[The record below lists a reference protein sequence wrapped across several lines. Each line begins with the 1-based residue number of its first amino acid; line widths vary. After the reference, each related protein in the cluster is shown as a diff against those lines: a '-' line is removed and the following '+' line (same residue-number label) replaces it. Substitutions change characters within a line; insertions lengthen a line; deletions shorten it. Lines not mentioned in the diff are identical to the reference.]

1 MKVTRGLIELY
12 VLNIM
17 VSFKRVSQL
26 RSFKSFNPLHLHS
39 YKFFHTGGFIFL
51 LTSALLIISGES
63 LCELKRCNLKIPDS
77 SGREVRLDV
86 EIAATESSRQ
96 KGLMYRM
103 SLPANS
109 GMLFVFEKD
118 KRLSFWMKNTY
129 IPLDIAFIDANG
141 VITDIL
147 QMQPLDTSVFYNS
160 SAEVRYALEVNQWWF
175 QKHGIK
181 PGTKIGLHGCIG
193 K

>member
-1 MKVTRGLIELY
+1 
-12 VLNIM
+12 M
-17 VSFKRVSQL
+17 VSFK
-26 RSFKSFNPLHLHS
+26 HLKK
-39 YKFFHTGGFIFL
+39 YKFTEHQHTRYHSFFY
-51 LTSALLIISGES
+51 SAVSVLFFAVLLILYSHEGS
-63 LCELKRCNLKIPDS
+63 SELKKCRVKLSDGT
-77 SGREVRLDV
+77 GRELSIDV
-86 EIAATESSRQ
+86 EIADTEKNRQ

-103 SLPANS
+103 SLPDNS

-118 KRLSFWMKNTY
+118 RRLSFWMKNTY
-129 IPLDIAFIDANG
+129 IPLDIAFIDSHG

-160 SAEVRYALEVNQWWF
+160 STEVRYALEVNQWWF

-181 PGTKIGLHGCIG
+181 PGSKIGLHGCIG